1 MKMSVIAA
9 GTALLLTQAASAQ
22 TTARPSSPNA
32 QTQAQAPQQQNQ
44 QAQDPQ
50 QQITTDMQQS
60 GFSDVKVMAE
70 SYLVRAKDKS
80 GNPVIMIINPDSVSE
95 VVTNR
100 SVSSAG
106 TFISPSGDKFGSNV
120 VGLEVYDNTNQDI
133 GKIKDLAVDQNGSAA
148 YVISVRGI
156 LGNGQHYVAV
166 VPSAVNWTYDD
177 SSKKWRATMDMTG
190 DQLKAAPQ
198 FNYDAARKSKS

>member
-1 MKMSVIAA
+1 MKMSILAA
-9 GTALLLTQAASAQ
+9 GTALLLAQAASAQ

-32 QTQAQAPQQQNQ
+32 QNQN
-44 QAQDPQ
+44 AKDAQ
-50 QQITTDMQQS
+50 QQIKTDLQQS

-70 SYLVRAKDKS
+70 SFMVRAKDKS
-80 GNPVIMIINPDSVSE
+80 GNPIIMIINPDSVSE
-95 VVTNR
+95 VVTDR

-106 TFISPSGDKFGSNV
+106 TFISPSVDMFGSNL
-120 VGLEVYDNTNQDI
+120 VGTEIYDNNNQDI
-133 GKIKDLAVDQNGSAA
+133 GKIKDLAIDQNGSAA

-166 VPSAVNWTYDD
+166 NPSAMNWTYND
-177 SSKKWRATMDMTG
+177 STKKWQATMDTTR

-198 FNYDAARKSKS
+198 FNYDAARRSSKS